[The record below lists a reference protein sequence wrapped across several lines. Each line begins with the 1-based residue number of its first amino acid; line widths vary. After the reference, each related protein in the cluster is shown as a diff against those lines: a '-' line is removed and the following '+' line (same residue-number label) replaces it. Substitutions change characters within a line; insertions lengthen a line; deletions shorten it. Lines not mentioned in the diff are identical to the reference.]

1 MSTTAKTVIIASIF
15 AASITMAPV
24 LLATTP
30 KDQAKHPAA
39 AASQMTQG
47 KMMQGKKGMSGM
59 MSKKGEKGMSGM
71 QGKKGMSGMMS
82 KKGEKGMS
90 GMQGKKGMSG
100 TMNKKQ
106 MMKKMAKMH
115 KMMHKMMS
123 KCHDMD
129 MKGAKSSHH
138 GQVKHAK

>member
-1 MSTTAKTVIIASIF
+1 MSTTAKTIIVAGIF
-15 AASITMAPV
+15 AASIAMAPV
-24 LLATTP
+24 LLATTQ
-30 KDQAKHPAA
+30 KNQVKHPTEV
-39 AASQMTQG
+39 SQMTQG
-47 KMMQGKKGMSGM
+47 KMMQGKKGASGM
-59 MSKKGEKGMSGM
+59 MGQKGMSGM
-71 QGKKGMSGMMS
+71 QGKKGASGMM
-82 KKGEKGMS
+82 GQKGMS

-100 TMNKKQ
+100 TMNKGQ

-115 KMMHKMMS
+115 KMMHKMMN